1 MKKIRNDLWET
12 RAYSPFP
19 GLTTHAYLW
28 TPPSGQN
35 VLFYSTGTD
44 DDFDEIEDLG
54 GIAHQYLSHQDEA
67 GPVLAQIAQRFGA
80 RLHTPAP
87 EVDAIRRFAE
97 PHVQFEHRHVDDH
110 GGEVIPTPGHSP
122 GSTCFLVPGADAST
136 YLFTGDTVFLADN
149 GVWTAGSFPTSATLT
164 RWNQASSCS
173 RPSRPTWS
181 SPARARTH
189 SAIPP
194 GARVQI
200 GPSPRSPHPRRGRHS
215 RPYCFHSR
223 PQHL

>member
-1 MKKIRNDLWET
+1 MMKKIRNDLWET
-12 RAYSPFP
+12 QTYSPFP

-35 VLFYSTGTD
+35 VLFYSPGTD

-67 GPVLAQIAQRFGA
+67 SPVLAHIAQRFGA

-97 PHVQFEHRHVDDH
+97 PHVQFEHRHIDEH
-110 GGEVIPTPGHSP
+110 GIEVIPTPGHTP

-149 GVWTAGSFPTSATLT
+149 GVWTAGFIPDVSDADALESSLKLLSTLTPDLVISSAFSGDAGAHPLGDTPWGPCAEQAITTIPTS
-164 RWNQASSCS
+164 QA
-173 RPSRPTWS
+173 R
-181 SPARARTH
+181 RA
-189 SAIPP
+189 
-194 GARVQI
+194 
-200 GPSPRSPHPRRGRHS
+200 
-215 RPYCFHSR
+215 
-223 PQHL
+223 